1 MKDLLTIAL
10 YLSLIIGL
18 SLSTS
23 GYAAEHSAYQQA
35 AQLKI
40 QEAHQA
46 NCDLPL
52 SQSALEEVMCKK
64 RIRFAV
70 RSNYHL
76 FGAFDNYEFKG
87 FEIDLAKLLAS
98 RLGVQAE
105 FIIVTATNRIEKLI
119 NREVDIVLATMSHT
133 RARGSVIHFIR
144 PHYYASPTT
153 IVGPKY
159 LNIHHWGDLKGKSI
173 CVPAGNFSNIAFAQ
187 HRVRVLIYDRP
198 ERMIDALRLGACQMI
213 AHDRSLLLANV
224 IGPKAPEELS
234 IRFNEKFSFND
245 VPWGMGVLKEA
256 QEDLGA
262 VLALL
267 MADLHQ
273 SGTLQSLAQEH
284 DLDIGFLEEQKV
296 TWSRASCFQEQ
307 SLNDACFVEP
317 SNLSDPPTKIE
328 PFVRILENSLS
339 RHTDTS
345 LKFPMLTGENASNFF
360 IKGLLVSVLIV
371 IGSIVA
377 TLAFAFLF
385 YKLLRSPFLLT
396 RIAGN
401 IITQFFQNSPII
413 LLLTLG
419 YLVVTFLTSYGPI
432 VAVLVSI
439 VVIGLNNGAN
449 GGSAMNETAMS
460 FKAIPPTLIVAK
472 DSNIQL
478 RAAIINAAKASPV
491 AAFIGAP
498 ELLTVL
504 TDITSFSGERT
515 TTYVILSIF
524 YLSLIQIVVMVSGR
538 LTARLKKNA

>member
-1 MKDLLTIAL
+1 
-10 YLSLIIGL
+10 
-18 SLSTS
+18 
-23 GYAAEHSAYQQA
+23 
-35 AQLKI
+35 
-40 QEAHQA
+40 
-46 NCDLPL
+46 
-52 SQSALEEVMCKK
+52 
-64 RIRFAV
+64 
-70 RSNYHL
+70 
-76 FGAFDNYEFKG
+76 
-87 FEIDLAKLLAS
+87 
-98 RLGVQAE
+98 
-105 FIIVTATNRIEKLI
+105 
-119 NREVDIVLATMSHT
+119 
-133 RARGSVIHFIR
+133 
-144 PHYYASPTT
+144 
-153 IVGPKY
+153 
-159 LNIHHWGDLKGKSI
+159 
-173 CVPAGNFSNIAFAQ
+173 
-187 HRVRVLIYDRP
+187 
-198 ERMIDALRLGACQMI
+198 
-213 AHDRSLLLANV
+213 
-224 IGPKAPEELS
+224 
-234 IRFNEKFSFND
+234 
-245 VPWGMGVLKEA
+245 
-256 QEDLGA
+256 
-262 VLALL
+262 
-267 MADLHQ
+267 
-273 SGTLQSLAQEH
+273 LAQKH

-317 SNLSDPPTKIE
+317 SNLNDPPTKIE

-339 RHTDTS
+339 RHTDTP
-345 LKFPMLTGENASNFF
+345 LKFPMLTGENASKFF